1 MSTNSKNADA
11 IANIEALLNSGVVQT
26 SQDGTT
32 TTFDTNVLERRLK
45 QLKATD
51 TCSVVNGDTRP
62 VMFRAN
68 FGRM

>member
-32 TTFDTNVLERRLK
+32 TTFDTSVLERRLK
-45 QLKATD
+45 QLKAKLRQLAH
-51 TCSVVNGDTRP
+51 TR
-62 VMFRAN
+62 
-68 FGRM
+68 